1 MKKTLILALFL
12 AFHGLIKAQSLD
24 SIKYEHGYLYFH
36 TYGQGEPVIILSGG
50 PGNRCQQ
57 EEEVAIELSKK
68 YKSILFEQRGTGLSI
83 PVKFDSTTINL
94 KSAIEDLNLLLK
106 HLGLKKAIF
115 YGHSWGAT
123 LAMSFATKYPQKIK
137 KLILTG
143 PGRIKSDE
151 EFNNVFQYNR
161 KVMLGVND
169 LERLEFLAN
178 KQETQD
184 LNDAETAEQ
193 FRIFYTS
200 YIYDK
205 RNYDYLYEKIKTG
218 RRNVKMNELMSND
231 VVKNLDLAEAL
242 KKYKKKVFIITGQQ
256 DPLAFNTYRLQLMMP
271 NVEVD
276 WIQQCGHFPMFE
288 QPKEFYK
295 FLFKRLEQK

>member
-1 MKKTLILALFL
+1 MKKTLILSIIL
-12 AFHGLIKAQSLD
+12 AFHTVIKAQTLD
-24 SIKYEHGYLYFH
+24 SIKYEHGYLYYH

-94 KSAIEDLNLLLK
+94 KSAIEDLNLLLT

-143 PGRIKSDE
+143 PGRIKSDD
-151 EFNNVFQYNR
+151 EFNNIFYYNR
-161 KVMLGVND
+161 QVLLGVND
-169 LERLEFLAN
+169 LEKLEVLAK

-193 FRIFYTS
+193 YRIFYTS

-205 RNYDYLYEKIKTG
+205 RNYEYLFEKIRTG
-218 RRNVKMNELMSND
+218 RKNVKMVELMSAD
-231 VVKNLDLAEAL
+231 LVKHLDLTEAL
-242 KKYKKKVFIITGQQ
+242 KRYKKKVFIITGQQ
-256 DPLAFNTYRLQLMMP
+256 DPLAFNTYRLQLLMP

-288 QPKEFYK
+288 QPKEFYE